1 MLKNMSLQKKLLLM
15 VIPLFGLIA
24 IFIGVSAYGM
34 LKISNDTNEVI
45 YHETFVS
52 TALILNADRDFYQSA
67 IALNEMIIS
76 ENLDNAKKET
86 LSADYLEN
94 ADQVLTRVTEAIDN
108 VKGNEALFKVYKH
121 PTTGNT
127 LEMLSDK
134 FHASYDRW
142 FNAYDVNT
150 QSGNIEES
158 LSAFSEA
165 RESINE
171 MTEILEGYADTK
183 SVEMSKNARLIIT
196 IMIGVGI
203 LSIVLVLILAIVIIR
218 GIKKSV
224 SHLVEVL
231 KTLSD
236 KNLTLAFD
244 QNLIQSRDEFG
255 LLTQSSQSVVSMV
268 KALISAIQNTVGHLT
283 HSSQFMHTSTYEI
296 NNAMNEVSNAVNEI
310 AGSATKQAEETQMVS
325 KNVSKLGELIEKN
338 SDNASLLLDL
348 SGTIEFLSGEGLE
361 LVNKLT
367 KDSHESSVLF
377 DGIFNVIEETEA
389 SASQIGEASK
399 LITEISNQTNL
410 LALNAAIEAARAGEA
425 GRGFAV
431 VADEIRKLAEQTAR
445 STTVIDQMLSTL
457 ISNVND
463 AQQKSESVRKAI
475 SVQNESVS
483 ATERKYVD
491 IVEVLGMMK
500 GSINTLTQITK
511 DMEQNRK
518 SVVALSDSLSHIAQE
533 NAAST
538 EETSASAEEILAT
551 VNELNTTSDEL
562 GQLVD
567 ELNAIISA
575 FKS

>member
-134 FHASYDRW
+134 FQASYDRW
-142 FNAYDVNT
+142 FNAYDVKT

-183 SVEMSKNARLIIT
+183 SVEMSKNARLIIN

-236 KNLTLAFD
+236 KDLTLAFD
-244 QNLIQSRDEFG
+244 QNLLQSRDEFG

-283 HSSQFMHTSTYEI
+283 HSSQFMHTSTFEI
-296 NNAMNEVSNAVNEI
+296 NSAMNEVSNAVNEI

>member
-203 LSIVLVLILAIVIIR
+203 LSIVLVLILAIVIIK

-224 SHLVEVL
+224 NHLVDVL
-231 KTLSD
+231 KTLSEKD
-236 KNLTLAFD
+236 LTLAFD
-244 QNLIQSRDEFG
+244 QNLLQSRDEFG

-518 SVVALSDSLSHIAQE
+518 SVVTLSDSLSHIAQE

>member
-183 SVEMSKNARLIIT
+183 SVEMSKNARLIIN